1 VADDPL
7 YGPKRDAYSAL
18 VALFAGYGLGT
29 LTGQILRMVQEG
41 LSADTISVELQETK
55 EWKTRFVGNEKRRAK
70 GLPVLSPAEYLATE
84 AAYRQVYRQFGL
96 PTGFYDDPDD
106 FARAMEADMSAMEL
120 QARVQARK
128 QVVTSGENTG
138 VLSYFKDNFGLTDGD
153 MLAYWVDPDRAL
165 PLLQQQVA
173 ASEVGAAA
181 QRTGWGGLDK
191 AAALRLADLGIT
203 PDQAAQGFGEAAGL
217 AELTQQ
223 LPGTAGDD
231 TVTRGDLIGATLE
244 QNAVAKERVLRSQ
257 ETRLAAGKGGGRYAE
272 DKEGLAGLRQANT

>member
-1 VADDPL
+1 VADPL
-7 YGPKRDAYSAL
+7 FGPQRDAYAAL
-18 VALFAGYGLGT
+18 LGVFKGYGLAT
-29 LTGQILRMVQEG
+29 LAPKILQFIQEG
-41 LSADTISVELQETK
+41 LGADAISVELQETK
-55 EWKTRFVGNEKRRAK
+55 EWKTRFVGNERRRAK

-84 AAYRQVYRQFGL
+84 AGYRQVYRQFGL
-96 PTGFYDDPDD
+96 PTGFFDSPDD

-120 QARVQARK
+120 QSRMQARK

-138 VLSYFKDNFGLTDGD
+138 VLGYFRDNFGLTDGD
-153 MLAYWVDPDRAL
+153 LLAFWIDPDRAL

-191 AAALRLADLGIT
+191 ATALRLADLGIT

-217 AELTQQ
+217 TELTQQ

-231 TVTRGDLIGATLE
+231 TVTRADLIGATLE
-244 QNAVAKERVLRSQ
+244 QNAPAKERVLRSQ
-257 ETRLAAGKGGGRYAE
+257 ETRLAAGKGGGKYAE